1 MWLSLENVLDNAYI
15 ASYNGGIAIQHP
27 TEEVSDMTE
36 TEARLRDVFEKVF
49 PALSELDKEKLLA
62 FGEGMAF
69 KAGVQASAAEQH
81 ETAAE
86 KK

>member
-1 MWLSLENVLDNAYI
+1 
-15 ASYNGGIAIQHP
+15 
-27 TEEVSDMTE
+27 MTE

-69 KAGVQASAAEQH
+69 KAGVQE
-81 ETAAE
+81 AE
-86 KK
+86 KSASEQK

>member
-1 MWLSLENVLDNAYI
+1 
-15 ASYNGGIAIQHP
+15 
-27 TEEVSDMTE
+27 MTE

-69 KAGVQASAAEQH
+69 KAGAP
-81 ETAAE
+81 AE
-86 KK
+86 KSASEQK

>member
-1 MWLSLENVLDNAYI
+1 
-15 ASYNGGIAIQHP
+15 
-27 TEEVSDMTE
+27 MTE

-62 FGEGMAF
+62 FGEGLAF